1 MDLINLLVAN
11 LGVSEA
17 QAKGGAGLLFRLARD
32 KLSPDQFQQV
42 AEKVSGVDDM
52 IAAAPAVEAGG
63 MTGNLAGMMSSIG
76 GDSMKIGALAGLV
89 GGFDKLN
96 IDAGMLGKFVSVV
109 VGFVREQGGDS
120 VGNLLDGVLSST

>member
-1 MDLINLLVAN
+1 MDLINLLVSN

-17 QAKGGAGLLFRLARD
+17 QAKGGAGMLFRLAQE

-42 AEKVSGVDDM
+42 AEKVSGMDDM
-52 IAAAPAVEAGG
+52 IAAAPEIEAGG
-63 MTGNLAGMMSSIG
+63 VMGNLGGMMSSIG
-76 GDSMKIGALAGLV
+76 GESMKIGALAGLV

-96 IDAGMLGKFVSVV
+96 IDAGMIGRFVSVV
-109 VGFVREQGGDS
+109 VGFVREQGGDG